1 MSKPVH
7 RLGDPNEDGAAV
19 TDIAQGTVF
28 ANNMLV
34 SIDGSAVEGH
44 GLGEHDSPVTANG
57 SATVFIG
64 GIPVNRQGDAD
75 TCGHPRADGSP
86 NVNVGP

>member
-19 TDIAQGTVF
+19 TEVAQGTVF

-34 SIDGSAVEGH
+34 AIDGSPVEGH
-44 GLGEHDSPVTANG
+44 GLGEHSSPVTANG
-57 SATVFIG
+57 SGTVFIG
-64 GIPVNRQGDAD
+64 GIPVNRQGDED
-75 TCGHPRADGSP
+75 SCGHPRADGSP